1 MSWLLVKNLFVFILI
16 TITADHDYVG
26 DLFTGK
32 YEGYIVEV
40 IRTFN
45 NLNFKL

>member
-1 MSWLLVKNLFVFILI
+1 MSWLLVKNLLVFILI
-16 TITADHDYVG
+16 TITANHDYVG

-40 IRTFN
+40 IR
-45 NLNFKL
+45 NF